1 MNNRTIFSLVDGVRI
16 VVPDS
21 VHLLTPY
28 VLREQGDWFEDEIRF
43 VRRVLEPGQQAIDI
57 GANYGVYTLAMGK
70 AVGPNGKV
78 WAFEPASTTA
88 DFLAASI
95 AENDFR
101 HVVLER
107 SALSSAAGFSSLSLN
122 DNAEMNAL
130 THGAE
135 AGNAS
140 ERVVLVTLDE
150 RATAHNWRSMDFI
163 KVDAEGEE
171 LNILRGGARFFADTS
186 PLVQYEIMAGS
197 ALNLDLVEA
206 FSERG
211 FHSYRLVPGLGLLM
225 PFDPKAA
232 ADPFLLNLFCCK
244 PERAAYLAA
253 RGLLVESAPATGPV
267 VEPAA
272 GRYGW
277 QATLVKLP
285 YGQVLAGLWQQHMAS
300 GGDVDLTT
308 ALAEYALSRD
318 TSRSPTDRF
327 CALES
332 AFTRLR
338 ALCDTDS
345 SRLRL
350 LSLARVARDF
360 GARMIAVAALD
371 DTLDRFDRTQSV
383 DIGEPFL
390 APGPRF
396 DSLPPGPRIIEWVLA
411 AVLEE
416 LEQLSAHSSY
426 FTGNEARNRLEN
438 ITQLGLGSEAMRR
451 RKALLEQRF
460 G

>member
-225 PFDPKAA
+225 PFDPKAP

-285 YGQVLAGLWQQHMAS
+285 YGQVLAGLWQQQMAS

-318 TSRSPTDRF
+318 TSRSPADRF